1 MIDGKGNLVTHQK
14 HVAAFAWRPWEIP
27 PNTKRDFKRAYCTS
41 IFSKNVVF
49 PTSRKIRYTEPETD
63 TDETGEATTL
73 LYPPSVERTSVP
85 VRDETVRLP
94 DWLTHHSTAVPPSEP
109 S

>member
-1 MIDGKGNLVTHQK
+1 
-14 HVAAFAWRPWEIP
+14 
-27 PNTKRDFKRAYCTS
+27 
-41 IFSKNVVF
+41 
-49 PTSRKIRYTEPETD
+49 
-63 TDETGEATTL
+63 
-73 LYPPSVERTSVP
+73 VP